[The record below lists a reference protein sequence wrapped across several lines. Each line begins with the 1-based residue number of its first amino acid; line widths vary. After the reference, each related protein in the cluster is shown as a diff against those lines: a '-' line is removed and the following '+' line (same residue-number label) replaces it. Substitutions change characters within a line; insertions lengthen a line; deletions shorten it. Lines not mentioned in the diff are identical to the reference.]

1 MKKIIYCLLLFI
13 TLTIPTGVFAED
25 DIDQIVNGM
34 TTEEK
39 VAQMIMASFRWS
51 DPSNSNAS
59 KVTEITPDIEAILND
74 YNFAG
79 VIIFAQNVVDTEQ
92 TTRLI
97 YELQTANANNPNS
110 NGQLLIAIDQEG
122 GYITRLAEG
131 TIMPGNMGLGA
142 TNDPSLA
149 YETGNIIGTELDAVG
164 VNVDFAP
171 VTDVNN
177 NPANPVIGV
186 RSFSDDPDQVGE
198 YASEFMKGLQDANM
212 STALKHFPGHGD
224 TSTDTHSDITSVDKS
239 LDELLELELKPF
251 QKLVNEGTDMIMT
264 AHIVYPQIETSTFVS
279 SLTTTPEQ
287 LPATLSEK
295 IITDILRNQ
304 IGYNGVIITDA
315 LDMGAITKHFTR
327 LEAATLAINAGV
339 DILLMPVE
347 TNGTAAI
354 NDFRTYISD
363 VAALV
368 DNGTISMDKV
378 NAAVKRVLTLKKNK
392 GLLEPYS
399 VNIDDKVANALK
411 VVSTVENHEKEF
423 EIAKQAITLVKND
436 NDALPI
442 SADDKT
448 LFLYY
453 YTSHVGSSNYALQ
466 RLINDG
472 IITNKDNILFF
483 DYDEEMDKIKEE
495 IKDAKNVV
503 ILHAM
508 YGLTG
513 VSAFDSTLSSHID
526 EVLELCNQYGVRSIF
541 VSAHLPYDISRFN
554 DANSIVAAY
563 LANGLSF
570 DLLNYDTSKPIPKY
584 GPNIIAAIYQLFD
597 SNANLTGKLPVNIY
611 KLDSNNSFTNE
622 ILYPRGHGLSYK
634 KETNDNTDIIINPN
648 TGDSIII
655 NILLLVIS
663 MIVLINTFIYTKKLL
678 ND

>member
-1 MKKIIYCLLLFI
+1 
-13 TLTIPTGVFAED
+13 
-25 DIDQIVNGM
+25 
-34 TTEEK
+34 
-39 VAQMIMASFRWS
+39 
-51 DPSNSNAS
+51 
-59 KVTEITPDIEAILND
+59 
-74 YNFAG
+74 
-79 VIIFAQNVVDTEQ
+79 
-92 TTRLI
+92 
-97 YELQTANANNPNS
+97 
-110 NGQLLIAIDQEG
+110 
-122 GYITRLAEG
+122 
-131 TIMPGNMGLGA
+131 
-142 TNDPSLA
+142 
-149 YETGNIIGTELDAVG
+149 
-164 VNVDFAP
+164 
-171 VTDVNN
+171 
-177 NPANPVIGV
+177 
-186 RSFSDDPDQVGE
+186 
-198 YASEFMKGLQDANM
+198 M

-423 EIAKQAITLVKND
+423 EITKQAITLVKND
-436 NDALPI
+436 NDVLPI
-442 SADDKT
+442 SEDDKT

-611 KLDSNNSFTNE
+611 KLDSNNSFTDE

-655 NILLLVIS
+655 NLLLLVIS
-663 MIVLINTFIYTKKLL
+663 MIALINTFIYTK
-678 ND
+678 NY